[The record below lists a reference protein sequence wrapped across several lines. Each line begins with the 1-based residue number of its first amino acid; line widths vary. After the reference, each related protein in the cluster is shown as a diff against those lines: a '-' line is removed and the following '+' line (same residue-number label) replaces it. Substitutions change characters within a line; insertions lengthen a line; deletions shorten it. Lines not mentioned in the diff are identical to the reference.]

1 MEGDQGENVIDG
13 GPGTDLLDGRPQID
27 VCINGEVVRTCP

>member
-1 MEGDQGENVIDG
+1 MEGDQGEDVIDG

-27 VCINGEVVRTCP
+27 VCINGEVVRRCP